1 MARDPGTFFAMTAPI
16 ANERDFTVETAPEI
30 RVRGHILDFSSDPV
44 GVFLH
49 GFRSDCDGSK
59 AIALA
64 QHAEHRGYS
73 WVRFDL
79 SGHGRSDGDFTTFT
93 ITDAVRDV
101 LAVLEALAPR
111 PVVLVGSS
119 LGGWLSVLA
128 AQHAPQQVR
137 AMLLIAPAFNFVQ
150 NFLAALPAEE
160 LRRWA
165 RQGIRRFSDPYQA
178 TTYTLGFEIVHGL
191 HRYDVL
197 SEPVRLECPLTI
209 LHGDQDEILPLANT
223 MRFADRAHAPA
234 LRVEVVAGGDHRL
247 TSAIPCMRGEL
258 DRIWETTTES

>member
-1 MARDPGTFFAMTAPI
+1 MNATSPWKPRLKSA
-16 ANERDFTVETAPEI
+16 
-30 RVRGHILDFSSDPV
+30 

-165 RQGIRRFSDPYQA
+165 RQGIRRFSR
-178 TTYTLGFEIVHGL
+178 TRT
-191 HRYDVL
+191 
-197 SEPVRLECPLTI
+197 RL
-209 LHGDQDEILPLANT
+209 
-223 MRFADRAHAPA
+223 
-234 LRVEVVAGGDHRL
+234 RL
-247 TSAIPCMRGEL
+247 TPSVLKSSMGSIAMTCCPSRCALSAR
-258 DRIWETTTES
+258 